1 MRVNSLHERVLCFNF
16 KDNAD
21 FDILCF
27 ILLSLNR
34 ICRTSE
40 VRASKQTI
48 MTLNIQKIREDFPI
62 LHQKIY
68 NRQLVYFDNAAT
80 TQRPQQVIDAL
91 NQTYTHYYGNIHRAA
106 HFLADKATEAYEQ
119 TREKARVLI
128 NAESREQIIFTKG
141 TTESINLAAFSFGE
155 AFIEAGDEIIV
166 SEMEHHS
173 NIVPWQLMAGRKG
186 AKILML
192 PIDDN
197 GRLMIEK
204 LDELITPRTKLI
216 AVAHISNVLGTINP
230 IKQIAEIAHGKG
242 IRIFVDG
249 AQAAP
254 HLKIDVQELDV
265 DFYAFSA
272 HKMYGPNGVGV
283 SYGKKELL
291 EQLPPYQG
299 GGEMISE
306 VKFSGTT
313 YNELPYKFE
322 AGTPN
327 ISGVIAFGAAID
339 YLQKIGFE
347 NLAAW
352 EHELLEYATEKLL
365 AIPGLSIYGTQS
377 QKSGVI
383 SFNVEGAHFFDL
395 GTMLDKF
402 GIAVR
407 TGHHCADPL
416 MDHFGIQG
424 TVRASFAV
432 YNTKEEIDFFVDA
445 LKKVIAMF

>member
-1 MRVNSLHERVLCFNF
+1 
-16 KDNAD
+16 
-21 FDILCF
+21 
-27 ILLSLNR
+27 
-34 ICRTSE
+34 
-40 VRASKQTI
+40 
-48 MTLNIQKIREDFPI
+48 MTLDIQKIRADFPI
-62 LHQKIY
+62 LQQKIY
-68 NRQLVYFDNAAT
+68 NRTLVYFDNAAT

-91 NQTYTHYYGNIHRAA
+91 NATYTTFYGNIHRAA
-106 HFLADKATEAYEQ
+106 HFLADKATAAYEE
-119 TREKARVLI
+119 TRDKVKNLI

-141 TTESINLAAFSFGE
+141 TTESINLAAFAFGE
-155 AFIEAGDEIIV
+155 AFVKEGDEIIV

-186 AKILML
+186 AKIVML

-197 GRLMIEK
+197 GRLKIEL
-204 LDELITPRTKLI
+204 LDELISPKTKLI
-216 AVAHISNVLGTINP
+216 AVAHVSNVLGTINP
-230 IKQIAEIAHGKG
+230 IAEIAQIAHNKS
-242 IRIFVDG
+242 IRILVDG

-254 HLKIDVQELDV
+254 HLKIDVQALDV
-265 DFYAFSA
+265 DFYALSA

-283 SYGKKELL
+283 LYGKKELL

-306 VKFSGTT
+306 VKFSGTI

-339 YLQKIGFE
+339 YLLSVGIE
-347 NLAAW
+347 NLATW
-352 EHELLEYATEKLL
+352 EHELLEYATSKLL
-365 AIPGLSIYGTQS
+365 AIPGLKIYGTQA

-383 SFNVEGAHFFDL
+383 SFNVDGVHFFDL

-416 MDHFGIQG
+416 MDHFNIQG

-432 YNTKEEIDFFVDA
+432 YNTKEEIDVFVES
-445 LKKVIAMF
+445 LKKVISMF

>member
-1 MRVNSLHERVLCFNF
+1 MSL
-16 KDNAD
+16 D
-21 FDILCF
+21 
-27 ILLSLNR
+27 
-34 ICRTSE
+34 
-40 VRASKQTI
+40 SK
-48 MTLNIQKIREDFPI
+48 KIREDFPI
-62 LHQKIY
+62 LQQKIY
-68 NRQLVYFDNAAT
+68 NRPLIYFDNAAT

-91 NQTYTHYYGNIHRAA
+91 TQTYTEYYGNIHRAA
-106 HFLADKATEAYEQ
+106 HFLADKATAAYEE
-119 TREKARVLI
+119 TREKARNLI

-155 AFIEAGDEIIV
+155 AFIQEGDEIIV

-173 NIVPWQLMAGRKG
+173 NIVPWQLMAGRKK
-186 AKILML
+186 AKIVML

-197 GRLMIEK
+197 GRLTIEK
-204 LDELITPRTKLI
+204 LDSLITPKTRII
-216 AVAHISNVLGTINP
+216 AITHVSNVLGTINP
-230 IKQIAEIAHGKG
+230 VKQIARIAHAKG
-242 IRIFVDG
+242 VRIFVDG

-254 HLKIDVQELDV
+254 HLRIDVQDLDV

-283 SYGKKELL
+283 LYGKKELL
-291 EQLPPYQG
+291 EHLPPYQG

-339 YLQKIGFE
+339 YLQNIGLK
-347 NLAAW
+347 NAAAC
-352 EHELLEYATEKLL
+352 ESELLKYATTALL
-365 AIPGLSIYGTQS
+365 TIPGLRIYGTQAE
-377 QKSGVI
+377 KSGVI
-383 SFNVEGAHFFDL
+383 SFNVDGVHFFDL

-424 TVRASFAV
+424 TVRASFAF
-432 YNTKEEIDFFVDA
+432 YNTKEEIDVFVEA